1 MATQTRRGFVK
12 NAAMT
17 PLLLGAAMAADAGH
31 IAAAAINDPYSYV
44 DPELAAALKK
54 SGRNSE
60 VPSAQNL
67 AAWRAADKNSSV
79 LDAPELQPRKST
91 IPGPA
96 GQGDVGVLIFDP
108 KPDQKNRP
116 AVIFIH
122 GGGFIVGRADT
133 SLHLAQLAAQAT
145 GAFTVSVDYALAPEA
160 RFPVALEQNYAVLAW
175 LHRNAARLGI
185 DPTRIAVM
193 GDSAGG
199 GHAAMLTI
207 AVRDRREFALAYQ
220 CLIYPELDDRTGS
233 TRAMPPTMGHFLWT
247 PAANRFAWASLL
259 GMPAGSASPPPGS
272 VPARVKDLSGLPPAF
287 IGVGSIDLFCDED
300 IEYARRLAM
309 AGISTELFLVPGAYH
324 GFDIVAPDAKL
335 TLQFYNVWQNALR
348 RGLGLG

>member
-1 MATQTRRGFVK
+1 MNGFTRRGFVQTVG
-12 NAAMT
+12 MT
-17 PLLLGAAMAADAGH
+17 PLLVGAALATDARTIAGAASP
-31 IAAAAINDPYSYV
+31 DPYSYV
-44 DPELAAALKK
+44 DPEMAAALKK

-79 LDAPELQPRKST
+79 LSAPELQPHKMV
-91 IPGPA
+91 IPGPT
-96 GQGDVGVLIFDP
+96 GQGDVNVLVFDP
-108 KPDQKNRP
+108 KPGQKNRP

-122 GGGFIVGRADT
+122 GGGFIVGHADT
-133 SLHLAQLAAQAT
+133 NLRLPQLAAQAT

-160 RFPVALEQNYAVLAW
+160 RFPVALEQCYATLAW

-207 AVRDRREFALAYQ
+207 AARDRREFPIAYQ
-220 CLIYPELDDRTGS
+220 CLIYPVLDDRTGS
-233 TRAMPPTMGHFLWT
+233 TREMPPYMGHFLWT
-247 PAANRFAWASLL
+247 PAANRFAWSSLL
-259 GMPAGSASPPPGS
+259 GMPPGSASPPLGS

-309 AGISTELFLVPGAYH
+309 AGISAELFIVPGAYH
-324 GFDIVAPDAKL
+324 GFDIVAPEAKL
-335 TLQFYNVWQNALR
+335 TVQFQDVWQSALR
-348 RGLGLG
+348 RGLKVS